1 MSGAEVIGVDAERDE
16 LDPRATVTEP
26 GSQLVDLAPA
36 VGDDRVEATKRR
48 GEESSCGRAAK
59 LLEALRQSDR
69 RVHHRRAHATE
80 PTEKRERNADGVDRR
95 EDDVGTV
102 QLAKRRD
109 DAREVARVSAAQ
121 PHAPIEDASDDP
133 RAAARLEFRLEIVT
147 NLEACSRQLVETV
160 EAVARRIADR
170 STKRLP
176 SQRGVPVE
184 HEHAWWSGPV
194 DHVG

>member
-1 MSGAEVIGVDAERDE
+1 MWR
-16 LDPRATVTEP
+16 RRN
-26 GSQLVDLAPA
+26 A
-36 VGDDRVEATKRR
+36 VS
-48 GEESSCGRAAK
+48 EESSRGRAAK

-80 PTEKRERNADGVDRR
+80 PVEKRERNADGVDRR
-95 EDDVGTV
+95 EDDVGSV

-147 NLEACSRQLVETV
+147 NLEAARASSSRPY
-160 EAVARRIADR
+160 
-170 STKRLP
+170 RL
-176 SQRGVPVE
+176 
-184 HEHAWWSGPV
+184 
-194 DHVG
+194 